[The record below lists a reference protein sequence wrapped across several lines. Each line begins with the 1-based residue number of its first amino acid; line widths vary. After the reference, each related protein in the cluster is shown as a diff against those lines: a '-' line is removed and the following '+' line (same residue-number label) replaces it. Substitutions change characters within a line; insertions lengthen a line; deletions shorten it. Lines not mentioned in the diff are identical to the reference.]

1 MKTNFILISILIIV
15 LCLLIKNKKQNKII
29 TFINKYHKILFLI
42 IIIASLFLY
51 LYKLDIVPIGLNVD
65 EAGAAYDAYSLA
77 HYGVDRFLYK
87 NPVYFINYGSGQN
100 ALYTYILSILLRF
113 FDYSLFLIRIPAVVF
128 GILSLI
134 FVYKILK
141 ENKDTSLAIITIF
154 IMLITPFFIMKS
166 RWALESYLFLPL
178 LAISLYYF
186 MRAVNTSKRKY
197 FFFSGL
203 LFGITLYTY
212 AISYIVIFVFVV
224 INFLYLLLNKKSSIS
239 NLITFSIPL
248 FLLALPLIIML
259 LINSNIISHEIKTNL
274 FSIPKLIYYRGSEL
288 SLKNI
293 KYNLIDYHIYSVIF
307 INDYCTWN
315 SISIYGTLYNI
326 SILFTILGFVI
337 SLINVYKS
345 LKRKEYNLD
354 IPLLIIFLTMLL
366 LSLCISYVN
375 INKINCLYL
384 PIVYYIGLGIKYVF
398 KKSDIFGLI
407 ILGLYSFYFVNFTKY
422 YFNEYPYYTKDIAHF
437 VSDDF
442 YDALT
447 FAKEKSESKKI
458 INIDNRNIIQP
469 YIYILLEEKTNP
481 YTFNKYL
488 KMKKDVVL
496 SYKKYNFV
504 INEIDNRQIY
514 ITKDFLETNMKVK
527 NFGMFN
533 VYYLDTNI

>member
-1 MKTNFILISILIIV
+1 MKTSFILISILIII

-224 INFLYLLLNKKSSIS
+224 INSLYLLLNKKSSIS
-239 NLITFSIPL
+239 NLITFGIPL

-293 KYNLIDYHIYSVIF
+293 KYNLSNNYLYSVIF
-307 INDYCTWN
+307 IDDYCTWN

-407 ILGLYSFYFVNFTKY
+407 ILSLYSFYFVNFTKY
-422 YFNEYPYYTKDIAHF
+422 YFNEYPFYTKDIAHF

-504 INEIDNRQIY
+504 INEIDNKQIY
-514 ITKDFLETNMKVK
+514 IIKGFLETNMKVK

>member
-1 MKTNFILISILIIV
+1 MKTSFILISIFIIV

-29 TFINKYHKILFLI
+29 TFINKYHKIIFLI
-42 IIIASLFLY
+42 IIVASLFLY
-51 LYKLDIVPIGLNVD
+51 LYKLDIVPIGLNTD

-224 INFLYLLLNKKSSIS
+224 INSLYLLLNKKSSIS
-239 NLITFSIPL
+239 NLITFGIPL

-293 KYNLIDYHIYSVIF
+293 KYNLSNNYLYSVIF
-307 INDYCTWN
+307 IDDYCTWN

-407 ILGLYSFYFVNFTKY
+407 ILSLYSFYFVNFTKY
-422 YFNEYPYYTKDIAHF
+422 YFNEYPFYTKDIAHF

-447 FAKEKSESKKI
+447 FAKAKSQNKKI

-514 ITKDFLETNMKVK
+514 ITKDYLETNMKVK